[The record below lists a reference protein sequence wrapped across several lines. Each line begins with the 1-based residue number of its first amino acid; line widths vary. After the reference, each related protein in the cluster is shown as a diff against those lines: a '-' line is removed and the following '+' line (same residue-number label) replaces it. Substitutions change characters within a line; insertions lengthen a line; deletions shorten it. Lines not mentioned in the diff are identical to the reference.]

1 MKTRTWILLALSA
14 TALVLIG
21 YRDDVATAVGLL
33 QHELAAT
40 DAGEPT
46 TSQSPQTT
54 VFAADAAKQATTVAG
69 TTSQVA
75 IEANSAVPAAA
86 PAKSAPLLQLSP
98 AEARAAMLTRWRDQD
113 CAAGRRQSAPETLQR
128 REQSELRWLPPERAA
143 AERQAVAQA
152 TARLSADCPAPITDP
167 AELRRRGEQ
176 LQASLAAAQAAGD
189 LYARLELSS
198 GGRNPPADLAAQA
211 RAILY
216 DAVLSGDPE
225 AIARLWRLEFLAR
238 RGQRTALTEQYVDY
252 YLWPLV
258 ACDLGL
264 DCGPGSRALDRA
276 CLDPGAGCGYP
287 NLEALVRD
295 RSAPWQFN
303 LTDQRRRDIVERI
316 RSGQIAGM
324 FDPPPRTPPVPP
336 GDGP

>member
-1 MKTRTWILLALSA
+1 MKTRTRILLALSA

-21 YRDDVATAVGLL
+21 YRDEVASAVGLL
-33 QHELAAT
+33 QRKLAAI
-40 DAGEPT
+40 
-46 TSQSPQTT
+46 
-54 VFAADAAKQATTVAG
+54 VAADPNRTQARQAAVVTIDATKQ
-69 TTSQVA
+69 
-75 IEANSAVPAAA
+75 PAANADARKAAATPADAPVLPTVA
-86 PAKSAPLLQLSP
+86 PAKSTPLLQLSA
-98 AEARAAMLTRWRDQD
+98 AEARAAMLARWRDQD
-113 CAAGRRQSAPETLQR
+113 CVAARRQSAPETMQR
-128 REQSELRWLPPERAA
+128 REQGEWRWLPPERAA

-152 TARLSADCPAPITDP
+152 TARLSADCPAPVTEN
-167 AELRRRGEQ
+167 AELQRRGEQ
-176 LQASLAAAQAAGD
+176 TQAMLAAATAAGD

-198 GGRNPPADLAAQA
+198 GGRNPPANLAAQA
-211 RAILY
+211 RALMY

-238 RGQRTALTEQYVDY
+238 RGRRTALTEQYVDY

-276 CLDPGAGCGYP
+276 CLDPGAGCGYL

-295 RSAPWQFN
+295 RSPPWQYQ
-303 LTDQRRRDIVERI
+303 LTDQRRREIVARI

-324 FDPPPRTPPVPP
+324 FDPPPPTPP
-336 GDGP
+336 GGGP